1 MRKLIEYIRSYY
13 NDNSLFISDFLVP
26 LIFVI
31 AGTFIGLFMMSCKR
45 ENPPIEPRKEVIQD
59 SIREVVSQKK
69 MNYILQVVKEK

>member
-1 MRKLIEYIRSYY
+1 MKKLIEFIKNFY

-26 LIFVI
+26 LIFVL
-31 AGTFIGLFMMSCKR
+31 AGTFIGLFCMSCKR
-45 ENPPIEPRKEVIQD
+45 ETPPVEPRKEVIQD